1 MSDVEQLAALTTR
14 FHYLVI
20 SPAWTRWV
28 ERMGDEDVPR
38 DQPAIAA
45 KRLRASN
52 PVADRRR
59 V

>member
-1 MSDVEQLAALTTR
+1 MSDVEKLADLTTR

-38 DQPAIAA
+38 DQPAVARQTAA
-45 KRLRASN
+45 GIQSCG
-52 PVADRRR
+52 
-59 V
+59 

>member
-38 DQPAIAA
+38 DQPAVARQTAA
-45 KRLRASN
+45 GIQSCG
-52 PVADRRR
+52 
-59 V
+59 